1 MGPTLQVKFF
11 FSIAIWQ
18 PTLLVWGD
26 FFTNQVAISKILGAM
41 VTKMVATWRVGD
53 KLDF

>member
-11 FSIAIWQ
+11 AQSPFGNQLFWFGE
-18 PTLLVWGD
+18 T

-41 VTKMVATWRVGD
+41 VTKMVATWQVGD
-53 KLDF
+53 KRDF